1 MTVTL
6 RVRSLMWFA
15 TGVVL
20 TLVCTLLVSQAWRAD
35 ALPGDTDST
44 FVPVT
49 PCRLFDYRPAPNQ
62 VGPRTA
68 PLGPGEVF
76 TQQVTG
82 GAGNCSNNL
91 EIPTGAVAVAMN
103 VTAVGPTAQTN
114 IRVFP
119 ADLTEV
125 PTVSNLNVSAGQAP
139 FPNKVDVKLSPNGAI
154 KIFNAAGSVSVL
166 ADVVGY
172 YTDTT
177 LKQTV
182 SDIETSSRSAISVSG
197 WTKVVEEYGIVSDQR
212 GVVMATFQ
220 IDQPDDNDRVECGF
234 GRATDSSPFTSAR
247 WTWESPDQGDF
258 TPITI
263 TLPFN
268 GLSSIGLFCRNI
280 EPGSATIRN
289 TYMTVLATAGS

>member
-1 MTVTL
+1 MTVTF
-6 RVRSLMWFA
+6 RVRSLAWFA

-20 TLVCTLLVSQAWRAD
+20 TLVCTLLVTQAWRAD

-49 PCRLFDYRPAPNQ
+49 PCRLFDYRPAPDQ
-62 VGPRTA
+62 VGPRSA
-68 PLGPGEVF
+68 PLGPAEVF

-82 GAGNCSNNL
+82 GTGDCSGDL
-91 EIPTGAVAVAMN
+91 EIPTDAVAVAMN

-139 FPNKVDVKLSPNGAI
+139 FPNKVDVKLSPDGAI
-154 KIFNAAGSVSVL
+154 KLFNQFGSVSLL

-172 YTDTT
+172 YTDAT

-182 SDIETSSRSAISVSG
+182 SDIETSSRSSISVSG
-197 WTKVVEEYGIVSDQR
+197 WTRVVEQFGITSDQR

-220 IDQPDDNDRVECGF
+220 IDQPADNDRVECGF
-234 GRATDSSPFTSAR
+234 GSGTSTEPFSGVR

-263 TLPFN
+263 TWHFS
-268 GLSSIGLFCRNI
+268 GRSSIALLCRNI